1 MLVVFDCF
9 ETLVKSTASAPRPE
23 HWASLFARHLGIS
36 SVRAQRAIYPMI
48 NSCLS
53 YGQINMSTEHV
64 LRRTLCRGSDTPS
77 MAEAL
82 SALWVA
88 AGNADGRYIAADG
101 ARGLLE
107 HLVASG
113 HTVRLLSNCILTRGQ
128 MARLLRELDLL
139 KPFDEMHL
147 SSEGVGKKPDLA
159 FFARAARGVWE
170 EVVMVGDSYEIDIA
184 PADRLGWHTVN
195 VSTEANPWHAVVRRI
210 DGISSSDGS
219 SLSKG
224 FLWN

>member
-9 ETLVKSTASAPRPE
+9 ETLVKPIPDAPGPE
-23 HWASLFARHLGIS
+23 HWADLFARHLGVS
-36 SVRAQRAIYPMI
+36 SAQAQRAIYPMI
-48 NSCLS
+48 SSCLS
-53 YGQINMSTEHV
+53 GGQMNMSTEYI

-82 SALWVA
+82 NALWAA

-128 MARLLRELDLL
+128 MTHLLRELDLL

-147 SSEGVGKKPDLA
+147 SSEGVGKKPDPA
-159 FFARAARGVWE
+159 FFARASSGVWE

-195 VSTEANPWHAVVRRI
+195 VSTEANPWHTVVRWTN
-210 DGISSSDGS
+210 GISLSGNS

-224 FLWN
+224 F